1 MGNGD
6 EADRGRLPPEHLRK
20 PTDEDLRRRFFYH
33 QLRDGDAVTRH
44 EKVSHLCF
52 NLALDLR
59 ELCYPG
65 RQLSLALTALE
76 EVRMRANASIA
87 CDDPRP

>member
-1 MGNGD
+1 MD
-6 EADRGRLPPEHLRK
+6 QLPPGSIQFEPSK
-20 PTDEDLRRRFFYH
+20 PSAEDLRKRFFYH
-33 QLRDGDAVTRH
+33 PPRDDAAIEAH
-44 EKVSHLCF
+44 KIVSEECF
-52 NLALDLR
+52 ALAQSLLIV
-59 ELCYPG
+59 CYPG

>member
-1 MGNGD
+1 MGSGD
-6 EADRGRLPPEHLRK
+6 EDTRGRLPHPSVRVPSEEELRQ
-20 PTDEDLRRRFFYH
+20 RFFYH
-33 QLRDGDAVTRH
+33 PPRDQEAVRRH
-44 EKVSHLCF
+44 GEVSKLTF
-52 NLALDLR
+52 ELALKLC

-87 CDDPRP
+87 CDDPRN